1 MAVVTRK
8 RLATRVRSF
17 EPAPWWFE
25 EAPAKRGFPVFEV
38 AAGFAVL
45 LCFAWW
51 MTSAQL
57 LVASARLEGGRV
69 LACRYL
75 TGTRVVERQYLVV
88 AHEAD
93 QHACPLVRF
102 G

>member
-1 MAVVTRK
+1 
-8 RLATRVRSF
+8 
-17 EPAPWWFE
+17 
-25 EAPAKRGFPVFEV
+25 
-38 AAGFAVL
+38 
-45 LCFAWW
+45 

-69 LACRYL
+69 LTCRYL

-93 QHACPLVRF
+93 QHACTLVRF